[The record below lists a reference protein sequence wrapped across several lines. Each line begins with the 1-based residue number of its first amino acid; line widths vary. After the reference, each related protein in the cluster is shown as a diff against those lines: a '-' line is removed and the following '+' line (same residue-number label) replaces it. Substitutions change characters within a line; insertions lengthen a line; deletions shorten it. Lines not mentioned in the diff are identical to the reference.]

1 MAGLDPIPELHALI
15 SSAIDPEAQGTITDG
30 NIIRTGFDETLDQY
44 RLVMREGAGWIAEI
58 EAKERE
64 ASGINNLK
72 IDYNKK
78 TVTIS
83 M

>member
-1 MAGLDPIPELHALI
+1 MET
-15 SSAIDPEAQGTITDG
+15 SSVRDLTKRW
-30 NIIRTGFDETLDQY
+30 IRY

-78 TVTIS
+78 TATIS